1 VAEVVV
7 ELQAA
12 LRPEFK
18 EPLGPI
24 ETDTAALLAAA
35 EPPLVT
41 VGDIVTYHVL
51 QAGQTPAVA
60 LIDDR
65 TKRSAVGDT
74 VREALTDHA
83 EQFDR
88 HVEVRN
94 PAGTLT
100 AELLTTL
107 REAVARAPDE
117 ATLIEVDGEE
127 DLAALPAVFLVGAG
141 GSVVYGQ
148 PDEGM
153 VHVTVDPAVTD
164 RVRELLARMEG
175 DSRRLWAALEA

>member
-1 VAEVVV
+1 MSEVVV

-24 ETDTAALLAAA
+24 ETDPAALLAAA
-35 EPPLVT
+35 DPPLVT

-51 QAGQTPAVA
+51 QAGRTPEVA

-65 TKRSAVGDT
+65 TQRSAVDDAIQA
-74 VREALTDHA
+74 ALTDHA

-100 AELLTTL
+100 AALLEAL
-107 REAVARAPDE
+107 RAAVARAPAE
-117 ATLIEVDGEE
+117 STLLEVDGEE
-127 DLAALPAVFLVGAG
+127 DLAALPAVYLVEPG

-153 VHVTVDPAVTD
+153 VHVTVDAAVTD
-164 RVRELLARMEG
+164 RVQELLARMDG
-175 DSRRLWAALEA
+175 DSRRLWTALED